1 MSLPVV
7 TAENYYSAE
16 MNMVYMGS
24 TQFKAF
30 EKCEA
35 AALAELK
42 GEYRPPSSTAL
53 LVGGYI
59 DAWFSG
65 ELPLY
70 QAQHPEIFKRDG
82 TLKAEYLRAQDVIN
96 RMQSDELYC
105 LLMSGKKQVIRTG
118 EIASVP
124 FKIKIDSLL
133 DAETCKAIV
142 ERFPNAAAALGFCDG
157 AIVDQKAMKDMANVW
172 SVEDHCRI
180 PFIEFYGY
188 DLQGAI
194 YQHIEGNML
203 PFILAV
209 GTKEESPD
217 LDALYISD
225 DDLAAKLAEV
235 EDRAPR
241 YQAIKE
247 GREQPCRCEH
257 CDYCKATKR
266 LTAIRNYKDLAGNA
280 WE

>member
-7 TAENYYSAE
+7 TAENYYSPE
-16 MNMVYMGS
+16 MNMAYMGS

-42 GEYRPPSSTAL
+42 GEYHPPSSTAL

-82 TLKAEYLRAQDVIN
+82 TLKAEYLRATEVVV
-96 RMQSDELYC
+96 RMQSDELYM

-118 EIASVP
+118 EIAGVP

-133 DAETCKAIV
+133 DGDTCKAIV
-142 ERFPNAAAALGFCDG
+142 QRFPNTAAALGFCDG
-157 AIVDQKAMKDMANVW
+157 AIVDQKAMKDMADVW
-172 SVEDHCRI
+172 SAEDHCKI

-188 DLQGAI
+188 DIQGAI
-194 YQHIEGNML
+194 YQAIEGNSERQ
-203 PFILAV
+203 IRKIIN
-209 GTKEESPD
+209 GT
-217 LDALYISD
+217 
-225 DDLAAKLAEV
+225 
-235 EDRAPR
+235 R
-241 YQAIKE
+241 
-247 GREQPCRCEH
+247 
-257 CDYCKATKR
+257 T
-266 LTAIRNYKDLAGNA
+266 
-280 WE
+280 